1 MDAPERGAATRA
13 ALQFPE
19 HQHEPNPSKT
29 YDHLGVQLA
38 LSIAR
43 PRDFPLVSSCI
54 GCGNLTVL
62 LEPDGRWGPY
72 SSLPEERRR
81 ILELEI
87 AWVDEAM
94 PYVRAHPEATPLE
107 IIKAV
112 GNPDGLRVVGLARH
126 AIALAADERGDG
138 LPGRGTP
145 GPRCRRPGTSRQAAV
160 PGQLPQAPLRGGGR
174 RSEAE
179 QHGPRERPDD
189 PVDPDVAGR
198 LDVLHGRLGQRAEVA
213 VDRHCVTARDA

>member
-38 LSIAR
+38 LSIAK

-72 SSLPEERRR
+72 SSLLEERRR

-87 AWVDEAM
+87 AWVDDAM
-94 PYVRAHPEATPLE
+94 PYVRAHPEASPLE

-126 AIALAADERGDG
+126 AIALAADERGEG
-138 LPGRGTP
+138 LPGRGAADRDAGGPDVPTGPPFRTAPLSSP
-145 GPRCRRPGTSRQAAV
+145 GRRPPVRGRAA
-160 PGQLPQAPLRGGGR
+160 
-174 RSEAE
+174 
-179 QHGPRERPDD
+179 
-189 PVDPDVAGR
+189 
-198 LDVLHGRLGQRAEVA
+198 RA
-213 VDRHCVTARDA
+213 R